1 MFRKF
6 PEHRKGEALEKIA
19 KAVDAHFGAS
29 FQTLG
34 NYGRVARGKGLRMIS
49 ISKRRLHL
57 RY

>member
-57 RY
+57 Y